1 MIKRFLIKLIE
12 LYQKYLSPD
21 HSFWAKK
28 RNNPPYCKYF
38 PTCSDYAKEAIEK
51 K

>member
-1 MIKRFLIKLIE
+1 MIKNFLIKIIE

-21 HSFWAKK
+21 HSIWAKK
-28 RNNPPYCKYF
+28 NNNSPYCKYI
-38 PTCSDYAKEAIEK
+38 PSCSEYMKESITK